1 MRRNRSAQTTVGVLS
16 AALWLATAIPSGVQA
31 QAIDLDEITAN
42 EEFRWGVTALHD
54 GKINEAIESLNRSLG
69 FASERA
75 LTRYWLGRAYY
86 YAGFEESALDEWR
99 WVAERGS
106 RTSVLEKWIERVEL
120 SRGLTTE
127 RLGTAIS
134 PGRYVTMVD
143 LPGRQA
149 DLTLFRSPTSI
160 RPRADGSF
168 YVASFATHTVALLDP
183 NGVRRRVFDG
193 GLEGFDRPFDVLSL
207 PDGSLLVS
215 EFGANRIA
223 RVSADGFKVG
233 SFGSRGIGPGQ
244 LLGPQYLASDGQGH
258 VYVSDHGNRRVSKFT
273 VDGEFLFSFGNRS
286 GGVGSFSPAGIVVTA
301 GRVYVAD
308 TDRSRIVV
316 FDESGNHLGEIR
328 TSMMDRPEGLSLYEP
343 GSLLVSDRNRIY
355 VIGVERETES
365 LLTELSAGRRVLGA
379 AVDANRNLLAAD
391 INSSSVLFLAASEE
405 LYTGLN
411 VEVVSVRASDHPRVH
426 AAVVVTD
433 RHGHPVL
440 GLGPSNFRITEDRF
454 PTGAF
459 EIAYAGYR
467 GGEAA
472 IAVLVDPSG
481 GTTPDDVAAARTAAV
496 DVHDALAAD
505 DRMWVVSA
513 GDQPVVESEPR
524 AGRLAVGEAS
534 ARGMAD
540 EGSAVGRLDL
550 GMRLAVYQLSG
561 ELGRRSVVVVSNGE
575 ISPGSFESYSL
586 EETAAHLR
594 NNHVALSVVYTRR
607 NASNA
612 ELEYLANATGGTSA
626 YVYQP
631 QGLAPLVDAL
641 RHAASGTYL
650 LSYRSVHDA
659 DFGRRYIPLEIEAYL
674 LQRSG
679 RDEAGYFGPLEF

>member
-1 MRRNRSAQTTVGVLS
+1 MRMRSSRATVFVFS
-16 AALWLATAIPSGVQA
+16 AVWLLLPVFSTDIEA
-31 QAIDLDEITAN
+31 QAIDLDAITAN
-42 EEFRWGVTALHD
+42 DEFRWGVVALHD
-54 GKINEAIESLNRSLG
+54 GKINEAIESLNRSLS
-69 FASERA
+69 FASERV

-106 RTSVLEKWIERVEL
+106 RTSVLEKWIERIEL

-143 LPGRQA
+143 LAGRQA
-149 DLTLFRSPTSI
+149 ELTLFRSPTSV

-168 YVASFATHTVALLDP
+168 YVASFATHTVVLLDP

-193 GLEGFDRPFDVLSL
+193 GLEGFDRPFDVLQLS
-207 PDGSLLVS
+207 DGSLLVS
-215 EFGANRIA
+215 EFGANRVA
-223 RVSADGFKVG
+223 RVSAEGLKVG
-233 SFGSRGIGPGQ
+233 SFGSRGIGPGE
-244 LLGPQYLASDGQGH
+244 LLGPQYLASDGLGH
-258 VYVSDHGNRRVSKFT
+258 VYVSDYGNGRVSKFT
-273 VDGEFLFSFGNRS
+273 VEGEFLFSFGSRNAS
-286 GGVGSFSPAGIVVTA
+286 VGAFSPAGIVVTA
-301 GRVYVAD
+301 ERVYVAD
-308 TDRSRIVV
+308 TDRARIVV
-316 FDESGNHLGEIR
+316 FDESGNFLGQIR
-328 TSMMDRPEGLSLYEP
+328 TPIMDRPEGLSLYQS

-365 LLTELSAGRRVLGA
+365 LLTELSPDRRVLGA

-411 VEVVSVRASDHPRVH
+411 VEIESIRAADHPRVH

-433 RHGHPVL
+433 RNGHPVL

-454 PTGAF
+454 ATGAL
-459 EIAYAGYR
+459 EVAYAGYR
-467 GGEAA
+467 SGEAA
-472 IAVLVDPSG
+472 ISVLIDPSG
-481 GTTPDDVAAARTAAV
+481 ITTAQDISAARSAAV
-496 DVHDALAAD
+496 DARDALNTG

-524 AGRLAVGEAS
+524 AGRLAVGEAT
-534 ARGMAD
+534 ARAL
-540 EGSAVGRLDL
+540 AVGGPPTGRLDL
-550 GMRLAVYQLSG
+550 GIRLAVFQLSG
-561 ELGRRSVVVVSNGE
+561 ELGRRGIVVVSGGE
-575 ISPGSFESYSL
+575 PSSRSFESYSL

-594 NNHVALSVVYTRR
+594 NNHVALSVVYTQR
-607 NASNA
+607 NASSA
-612 ELEYLANATGGTSA
+612 ELEYLAEATGGTSA
-626 YVYQP
+626 YAYQP
-631 QGLAPLVDAL
+631 QGIAPLVDAL

-650 LSYRSVHDA
+650 LSYNSVHDA
-659 DFGRRYIPLEIEAYL
+659 DFGRRYIPLEVEAYL